1 MEKQG
6 PEQERYRMMD
16 RLRLALIGFGNVG
29 QGFVQILND
38 RGQALAQQFGIHFP
52 LVAVC
57 DPIKGSVYHP
67 DGLLPATLLEA
78 VHHNGTLDAV
88 SAPRRGWDAM
98 RTIEESNADVIIEVS
113 PTNLETGEPAASYL
127 SCALKQGRHII
138 TTNKGPIAL
147 HYRELKTLAQAHK
160 CEIGLEGTVMS
171 GTPVLR
177 LAQHLRKTDEIQR
190 IQGIVNGTTNYILT
204 QMEAGTNYAEALRE
218 AQKQG
223 YAETDPTGDVEGY
236 DAAAKM
242 VILANLLMDGSFSF
256 SDVRRTGM
264 THLTPRDLDAAQ
276 AKGLVWKLL
285 GTIEK
290 HEGRVTVSVCPRL
303 LPLTHPLAS
312 IRGTTNALTFTT
324 PLLGDVTI
332 IGPGAGRLET
342 GAAILDDLLAISR
355 RTSPHGQEALLPDIP
370 KGGLNGIPLQSPF
383 RFGNGHAVPGGG
395 GEKIATTKSMR
406 EPSAG

>member
-1 MEKQG
+1 MCLYVSIKSEQCFACSSKMVLSRTLAQCNFQIQRPLPGFSGRCWKEVSISHLLSLKPVICQLCTHQMTLNEQARQLERHYVSWLICVPESRDMEKQG

-16 RLRLALIGFGNVG
+16 KLRLALIGFGNVG
-29 QGFVQILND
+29 QGFVKILND
-38 RGQALAQQFGIHFP
+38 RGEPLARHFGIRFP

-67 DGLLPATLLEA
+67 EGLLPATLLEA
-78 VHHNGTLDAV
+78 IHHHGTLDAL

-113 PTNLETGEPAASYL
+113 PTNLETGEPATSYL
-127 SCALKQGRHII
+127 SCALKHGRHII

-147 HYRELKTLAQAHK
+147 HYRQLKTLAQAHH
-160 CEIGLEGTVMS
+160 CEMGIEGTVMS

-204 QMEAGTNYAEALRE
+204 QMQEGMNYAQALRE
-218 AQKQG
+218 AQRQG
-223 YAETDPTGDVEGY
+223 YAETDPRGDVEGY

-242 VILANLLMDGSFSF
+242 VILANLLMGGSFSF

-264 THLTPRDLDAAQ
+264 THLTPRDMDAAQ

-290 HEGRVTVSVCPRL
+290 YEARVTLSVCPRL
-303 LPLTHPLAS
+303 LPLTHPL
-312 IRGTTNALTFTT
+312 
-324 PLLGDVTI
+324 
-332 IGPGAGRLET
+332 
-342 GAAILDDLLAISR
+342 
-355 RTSPHGQEALLPDIP
+355 
-370 KGGLNGIPLQSPF
+370 
-383 RFGNGHAVPGGG
+383 
-395 GEKIATTKSMR
+395 
-406 EPSAG
+406 

>member
-1 MEKQG
+1 MASE
-6 PEQERYRMMD
+6 PLIVLLSLRCPVQERYRMMD

-38 RGQALAQQFGIHFP
+38 RSEALAQQFGIRFP
-52 LVAVC
+52 IVAVC
-57 DPIKGSVYHP
+57 DTIKGSVYNP

-78 VHHNGTLDAV
+78 VHSHGTLDSV
-88 SAPRRGWDAM
+88 SAPIRGWDAL

-113 PTNLETGEPAASYL
+113 PTNLETGEPAASHLY
-127 SCALKQGRHII
+127 CALKRGRHII

-147 HYRELKTLAQAHK
+147 HYRELKTLAQALNL
-160 CEIGLEGTVMS
+160 EMGIEGTVMS

-177 LAQHLRKTDEIQR
+177 LAQQMLKTDDIQR

-204 QMEAGTNYAEALRE
+204 QMEDGMNYADALRE

-223 YAETDPTGDVEGY
+223 YAETDPTGDIEGY

-242 VILANLLMDGSFSF
+242 VILANLLMGGSFSL
-256 SDVRRTGM
+256 SDVMRTGI
-264 THLTPRDLDAAQ
+264 THITPRDIDSAR
-276 AKGLVWKLL
+276 AKGLVWKLV

-290 HEGRVTVSVCPRL
+290 NEGRVTVSVCPRL

-324 PLLGDVTI
+324 HLLGEVTI

-342 GAAILDDLLAISR
+342 GSAILDDLLAIYRLASR
-355 RTSPHGQEALLPDIP
+355 DGHDAFIPDIP
-370 KGGLNGIPLQSPF
+370 KRGINGIQPRWWPVAS
-383 RFGNGHAVPGGG
+383 
-395 GEKIATTKSMR
+395 
-406 EPSAG
+406 